1 MNTVIFEKYWKSQ
14 IPDQSRIPRKI
25 LQYYYFDGNLL
36 RTLSQN
42 LSKQKKLQNTEPKQ
56 NNENKNFSLSDF
68 LSSYFKNVFT
78 TLKSL
83 K

>member
-25 LQYYYFDGNLL
+25 SQYYSFDGNLL

-68 LSSYFKNVFT
+68 LSYFKNVFT

>member
-1 MNTVIFEKYWKSQ
+1 M
-14 IPDQSRIPRKI
+14 
-25 LQYYYFDGNLL
+25 G
-36 RTLSQN
+36 
-42 LSKQKKLQNTEPKQ
+42 KLQNTEPKQ

>member
-1 MNTVIFEKYWKSQ
+1 M
-14 IPDQSRIPRKI
+14 
-25 LQYYYFDGNLL
+25 G
-36 RTLSQN
+36 TLSQN

-56 NNENKNFSLSDF
+56 NNENKNFSLSVSDF